1 MPPWITEASIL
12 DTLLK
17 LPSLSG
23 TLARAIWLCCAF
35 DLAAQD
41 RFGITAAHEFL
52 EGHCLACHQGA
63 AAAVG
68 FRVDALLGYSSFRER
83 PEAWLKLAERV
94 ETGEM
99 PPRGSRRPPAN
110 ARIALVDWIDRSWR
124 EHACQAGGT
133 PARFPVRRLNR
144 DEYGATV
151 RDLFDIQIDVSER
164 FPVDGAGGEGFDNA
178 AETLF
183 LSPLLAEK
191 YLETATHVVDV
202 ASKEFKS
209 RTRVFVSRP
218 GDGVSEPAAARQVLA
233 EFLPRAFRRPVRAA
247 ELESYARLF
256 RRVRRK
262 GLDFES
268 AIFAAV
274 RSALVS
280 PSYLFHVVPE
290 PAAAGSRQYALAS
303 RFSYFLWGSMP
314 DELLLDL
321 AAAGRMSDPQVLE
334 RLVPRMLRDPR
345 ALEFF
350 TRFTEQWLRVREL
363 EGAHGPD
370 PILFPDYH
378 ADAELRGDIRLQPVF
393 FFREVF
399 RGNRSLLEFLDS
411 DATILTQGLIDHLGL
426 PMKKKQDS
434 KNPNWIAL
442 PEGSGRGG
450 LLSMPAVAAVASHPH
465 RTSPVLRG
473 AWILDAI
480 LGTPPPPP
488 PPDVPE
494 LEQAAPGAPPKSL
507 REMLAQHS
515 RRPTCA
521 HCHARIDPFGFA
533 LENYDVLGRWRDEE
547 GGVPVDATAELLN
560 GTRLNGPQD
569 LKEALLDRKRQFLRN
584 LTRRMLGYAL
594 GRGLTSADAC
604 AVETIVEDVE
614 RQQYSAWALLRGVV
628 TSEPFLGS
636 SSPVAETEG

>member
-1 MPPWITEASIL
+1 M
-12 DTLLK
+12 DTLPK
-17 LPSLSG
+17 LRAFNG

-35 DLAAQD
+35 DLAAQEP
-41 RFGITAAHEFL
+41 FGFTHAHEFL
-52 EGHCLACHQGA
+52 KNHCLACHQGA

-68 FRVDALLGYSSFRER
+68 FRVDTLLGDSAFRER

-94 ETGEM
+94 ATGEM
-99 PPRGSRRPPAN
+99 PPRGARRPTTD
-110 ARIALVDWIDRSWR
+110 ARVAFVAWIDRSWR
-124 EHACQAGGT
+124 DHACQAGGT

-144 DEYGATV
+144 DEYSATV

-183 LSPLLAEK
+183 ISPLLAEK

-209 RTRVFVSRP
+209 RTRIFVSQP
-218 GDGVSEPAAARQVLA
+218 GDGVSEQAAARRVLA
-233 EFLPRAFRRPVRAA
+233 EFLPRAFRRPVRAD
-247 ELESYARLF
+247 EIESYTRLF

-268 AIFAAV
+268 AIFAAL

-280 PSYLFHVVPE
+280 PAYLFHVIPE
-290 PAAAGSRQYALAS
+290 PAASGSRQFALAS

-321 AAAGRMSDPQVLE
+321 AAAGRLSDPQVLA
-334 RLVPRMLRDPR
+334 RLVPRMLRDQR

-370 PILFPDYH
+370 PDLFPDYH

-399 RGNRSLLEFLDS
+399 RGDRSLLEFLDS
-411 DATILTQGLIDHLGL
+411 GATILTQGLIDHLEL
-426 PMKKKQDS
+426 PMKKQQDS
-434 KNPNWIAL
+434 KNPNWMDL

-450 LLSMPAVAAVASHPH
+450 LLGMPAMAAVASHAH

-494 LEQAAPGAPPKSL
+494 LEPAPEDESPKSL
-507 REMLAQHS
+507 REMLERHS
-515 RRPTCA
+515 REPTCA
-521 HCHARIDPFGFA
+521 NCHARIDPFGFA

-547 GGVPVDATAELLN
+547 GGVPVDATAELLD
-560 GTRLNGPQD
+560 GTRLAGPED
-569 LKEALLDRKRQFLRN
+569 LKKALLDRKRQFLRN

-604 AVETIVEDVE
+604 AVETIVQDVE
-614 RQQYSAWALLRGVV
+614 RQEYSAWALLRGVV
-628 TSEPFLGS
+628 TSEPFLGHS
-636 SSPVAETEG
+636 SRVAETEVD

>member
-1 MPPWITEASIL
+1 M
-12 DTLLK
+12 DTLPK
-17 LPSLSG
+17 LRAFYG
-23 TLARAIWLCCAF
+23 TLVRAIWLCCAF
-35 DLAAQD
+35 DLSAQE
-41 RFGITAAHEFL
+41 RFGFADAHEFL
-52 EGHCLACHQGA
+52 EDHCLACHQGA

-68 FRVDALLGYSSFRER
+68 FRVDTLLGDSAFRER

-94 ETGEM
+94 EAGEM
-99 PPRGSRRPPAN
+99 PPRGARRPPTD
-110 ARIALVDWIDRSWR
+110 ARVAFVDWIDRSWR
-124 EHACQAGGT
+124 EHACHAGEP

-144 DEYGATV
+144 DEYSATV

-164 FPVDGAGGEGFDNA
+164 FPVDGAGGEGFDHA

-183 LSPLLAEK
+183 ISPLLAEK

-209 RTRVFVSRP
+209 RARIFVSRP
-218 GDGVSEPAAARQVLA
+218 GSAESERAAARRILA
-233 EFLPRAFRRPVRAA
+233 EFLPRAFRRPVRAD
-247 ELESYARLF
+247 EIESYTRLF

-268 AIFAAV
+268 AIFAV
-274 RSALVS
+274 LRSALVS
-280 PSYLFHVVPE
+280 PAYLFHVIPE
-290 PAAAGSRQYALAS
+290 PAAAGSRQFALAS

-321 AAAGRMSDPQVLE
+321 AAAGRMSDPQVLA
-334 RLVPRMLRDPR
+334 RLVPRMLRDQR

-370 PILFPDYH
+370 PILFPNYH

-411 DATILTQGLIDHLGL
+411 GATILTQGLIDHLEL

-434 KNPNWIAL
+434 KNPNWMDL

-450 LLSMPAVAAVASHPH
+450 LLGMPAIAAVASHAH

-494 LEQAAPGAPPKSL
+494 LEQAPPGGPPKSL
-507 REMLAQHS
+507 REMLARHS
-515 RRPTCA
+515 HEPTCA
-521 HCHARIDPFGFA
+521 NCHARIDPFGFA
-533 LENYDVLGRWRDEE
+533 LENYDVLGRWRDED
-547 GGVPVDATAELLN
+547 GGVPVDAAAELLD
-560 GTRLNGPQD
+560 GTRLAGPED
-569 LKEALLDRKRQFLRN
+569 LKKALLDRKRLFLRN

-604 AVETIVEDVE
+604 AVETIVQDVE
-614 RQQYSAWALLRGVV
+614 RQEYSAWALLRGVV
-628 TSEPFLGS
+628 TSEPFLGHS
-636 SSPVAETEG
+636 SRVAETEVD

>member
-1 MPPWITEASIL
+1 MACS
-12 DTLLK
+12 
-17 LPSLSG
+17 
-23 TLARAIWLCCAF
+23 IWLCCAF
-35 DLAAQD
+35 DLSAQE
-41 RFGITAAHEFL
+41 RFGFADAREFL
-52 EGHCLACHQGA
+52 ADHCLACHHGA

-68 FRVDALLGYSSFRER
+68 FRVDPLLGDSSFRER
-83 PEAWLKLAERV
+83 PEAWLKLSERV
-94 ETGEM
+94 QTGEM
-99 PPRGSRRPPAN
+99 PPRGARPPTTG
-110 ARIALVDWIDRSWR
+110 ARVAFVDWIDRSWR
-124 EHACQAGGT
+124 EHACQAGAT
-133 PARFPVRRLNR
+133 PVRFPVRRLNR
-144 DEYGATV
+144 DEYSATV

-191 YLETATHVVDV
+191 YLETATRVVDV

-209 RTRVFVSRP
+209 RARIFVSRP
-218 GDGVSEPAAARQVLA
+218 GPGVSEQAAARRVLA

-247 ELESYARLF
+247 EIESYARLF

-268 AIFAAV
+268 AIFAAL
-274 RSALVS
+274 RSVLVS
-280 PSYLFHVVPE
+280 PSYLFHVTAE
-290 PAAAGSRQYALAS
+290 PAQGDSGQYALAS

-321 AAAGRMSDPQVLE
+321 AAAGRLGDPEVLV
-334 RLVPRMLRDPR
+334 RLVPRMLRDQR

-370 PILFPDYH
+370 PGLFPSYH

-399 RGNRSLLEFLDS
+399 RGNLSLLEFLDS
-411 DATILTQGLIDHLGL
+411 DATILTQGLIDHLDL

-434 KNPNWIAL
+434 KNPNWMEL
-442 PEGSGRGG
+442 PEGTGRGG
-450 LLSMPAVAAVASHPH
+450 LLGMPAMAAVASHPH

-494 LEQAAPGAPPKSL
+494 LEQASEGGPPKSL

-515 RRPTCA
+515 SEPTCA
-521 HCHARIDPFGFA
+521 NCHARIDPFGFA

-547 GGVPVDATAELLN
+547 GGVPVDASAQLLD
-560 GTRLNGPQD
+560 GTRLAGPED
-569 LKEALLDRKRQFLRN
+569 LKKALLDRKRQFLRN

-594 GRGLTSADAC
+594 GRGLTSGDAC
-604 AVETIVEDVE
+604 AVETIVRDVE
-614 RQQYSAWALLRGVV
+614 RQQYSAWALLRGIV
-628 TSEPFLGS
+628 TSEPFLGHS
-636 SSPVAETEG
+636 SRVAETEGD

>member
-1 MPPWITEASIL
+1 M
-12 DTLLK
+12 DTLPK
-17 LPSLSG
+17 LRSFHGS
-23 TLARAIWLCCAF
+23 LARAIWLFCAF
-35 DLAAQD
+35 DLAAQEH
-41 RFGITAAHEFL
+41 FGFTEAHEFL
-52 EGHCLACHQGA
+52 EQHCLACHQGA
-63 AAAVG
+63 AAPVG
-68 FRVDALLGYSSFRER
+68 FQIDALLGESSFRER
-83 PEAWLKLAERV
+83 PEAWRKIAERV
-94 ETGEM
+94 ESREM
-99 PPRGSRRPPAN
+99 PPRGSRRPATG
-110 ARIALVDWIDRSWR
+110 ARVAFVDWIDRSWR
-124 EHACQAGGT
+124 EHACEAGPT
-133 PARFPVRRLNR
+133 TARFPVRRLNR

-178 AETLF
+178 AETSF
-183 LSPLLAEK
+183 ISPLLAEK

-209 RTRVFVSRP
+209 RTRIFVSRP
-218 GDGVSEPAAARQVLA
+218 GEGVSEQTAARRILA
-233 EFLPRAFRRPVRAA
+233 EFLPRAFRRPVRAD
-247 ELESYARLF
+247 EIESYARLF

-303 RFSYFLWGSMP
+303 RFSYFLWGSAP

-321 AAAGRMSDPQVLE
+321 AAAGRLSDPQVLE
-334 RLVPRMLRDPR
+334 RLVPRMLRDQR

-350 TRFTEQWLRVREL
+350 TRFTEQWLRTREL

-370 PILFPDYH
+370 PVLFPDYH
-378 ADAELRGDIRLQPVF
+378 TDAELRGDIRLQPVF
-393 FFREVF
+393 FVREVF

-411 DATILTQGLIDHLGL
+411 GATILTQGLIDHLGL

-434 KNPNWIAL
+434 KNPNWMDL

-450 LLSMPAVAAVASHPH
+450 LLGMPAIAAVASHPH

-480 LGTPPPPP
+480 LGNPPPPP

-494 LEQAAPGAPPKSL
+494 LEEAAPGAPPKSL

-515 RRPTCA
+515 REPSCA
-521 HCHARIDPFGFA
+521 NCHARIDPFGFA
-533 LENYDVLGRWRDEE
+533 LENYDVVGRWREEE
-547 GGVPVDATAELLN
+547 GGVPVDATAELLD
-560 GTRLNGPQD
+560 GTQLAGPED
-569 LKEALLDRKRQFLRN
+569 LKQALFDRKRQFLRN

-594 GRGLTSADAC
+594 GRGLTSADPC
-604 AVETIVEDVE
+604 AVETIVQDVE

-628 TSEPFLGS
+628 TSEPFLGHS
-636 SSPVAETEG
+636 SRVAETEVN